1 MPSPDTDIIISV
13 RGTRQYPI
21 EEDFEKCVESLV
33 KNTTNF
39 RLVIVDD
46 NSDDIAA
53 EKVSSIAASFR
64 DCIFIR
70 THFQHWFTRAYNVG
84 LRMAR
89 TPWVVCLNA
98 DTVLDSGWL
107 DELYAVR
114 DIVNE
119 SVGRVALVGSVMS
132 DPEQRR
138 YQISMKPDYVTAHCI
153 LVSMDALSAVSA
165 KRGMPG
171 IYLNE
176 TTQRA
181 IHIHSDVDL
190 SWELND
196 LGYTAVKAFKSRVGH
211 AGFKSWG
218 GQLAAVNCVRLE
230 DVAYKYGR

>member
-1 MPSPDTDIIISV
+1 MTPDTDIVISV

-21 EEDFEKCVESLV
+21 EEDFEKCIESLV
-33 KNTTNF
+33 KNTSNF

-46 NSDDIAA
+46 NSDAVAA
-53 EKVSSIAASFR
+53 EKVSRIASQFR

-70 THFQHWFTRAYNVG
+70 TQFQHWFTRAYNLG

-98 DTVLDSGWL
+98 DTVLDPEWL

-114 DIVNE
+114 DEVNT
-119 SVGRVALVGSVMS
+119 SVGRVGLVGSVMS
-132 DPEQRR
+132 DPEPRR
-138 YQISMKPDYVTAHCI
+138 YQIAMKPDYVTAHCI
-153 LVSMDALSAVSA
+153 LVNMDALYDISAA
-165 KRGMPG
+165 RGMPG

-181 IHIHSDVDL
+181 IHIHSDVDC
-190 SWELND
+190 SWEMND
-196 LGYTAVKAFKSRVGH
+196 KGWTTVKSFKSRVGH

-218 GQLAAVNCVRLE
+218 GNLGAVNCVRLE